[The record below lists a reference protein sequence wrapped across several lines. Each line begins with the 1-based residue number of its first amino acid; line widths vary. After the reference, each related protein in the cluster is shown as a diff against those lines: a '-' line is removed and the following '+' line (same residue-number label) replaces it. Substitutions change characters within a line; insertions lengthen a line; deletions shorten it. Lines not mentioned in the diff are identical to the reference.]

1 MKYLKNWRINDKYI
15 NVKKEREREINEFK
29 KFTDNSFTV
38 TET

>member
-15 NVKKEREREINEFK
+15 IVKKERECEINGFK

-38 TET
+38 SET

>member
-15 NVKKEREREINEFK
+15 NVKKERECEINEFK

-38 TET
+38 SET